1 MTVNT
6 IIDLV
11 DASYSDLE
19 RAGWTQIVIED
30 YQSFKRN
37 ISPQS
42 GEEPD
47 PNGIYAANLTKL
59 YIDTLLVTTWFNP
72 TNGALTGWIQ
82 IA

>member
-6 IIDLV
+6 TIDLV

-19 RAGWTQIVIED
+19 RAGWPQIVIED
-30 YQSFKRN
+30 YQSFKR
-37 ISPQS
+37 SVKPQS
-42 GEEPD
+42 GVEPD
-47 PNGIYAANLTKL
+47 PNTIYAANLTGL
-59 YIDTLLVTTWFNP
+59 YIDTLLVATWFNP

>member
-6 IIDLV
+6 VLDLV

-19 RAGWTQIVIED
+19 RAGWPQIVIED
-30 YQSFKRN
+30 YQSFKR
-37 ISPQS
+37 SVKPQS
-42 GEEPD
+42 GTD
-47 PNGIYAANLTKL
+47 VNPNSIYAANLTGL
-59 YIDTLLVTTWFNP
+59 YIDTATPTTWFNP